1 MLGCEVM
8 VVTRSISD
16 VSDNVRMS
24 GHGCLSNLPAVC
36 LLCSKGS
43 GQGCIFMQYCT
54 LLHVLPST
62 YLYIHFILKKV
73 ATFRVKSPENTPRL
87 TQNENKLWLMRPKY

>member
-1 MLGCEVM
+1 MLNVPFQTFKIMLGCEVM

-24 GHGCLSNLPAVC
+24 GHGCLSYLPAVC
-36 LLCSKGS
+36 LLCSKGI

-54 LLHVLPST
+54 LLHDLPMW
-62 YLYIHFILKKV
+62 
-73 ATFRVKSPENTPRL
+73 N
-87 TQNENKLWLMRPKY
+87 WW